1 MDQVNTDDRQPR
13 LSFLPGVR
21 CELQNS
27 VTQRHFAWRESGSMV
42 LGRTHPDSFGRLAL
56 FDCFERGGGARL
68 GGKGHSAEGPPQAT
82 APGGMGTK
90 QQAKPP
96 GLSEPAG

>member
-27 VTQRHFAWRESGSMV
+27 VTQRHFAWSESGSMV

-56 FDCFERGGGARL
+56 SDCFERGGGARL
-68 GGKGHSAEGPPQAT
+68 AGKGHWAEGRRLAT
-82 APGGMGTK
+82 ALAGMEAR
-90 QQAKPP
+90 QHPNPP
-96 GLSEPAG
+96 RLPAPPV